1 MGAWGI
7 KALESDEGLD
17 VVDVLREYLEGFKN
31 KKVITLKEIIN
42 LMIGEG
48 MLGETFEDIDF
59 LYDNT
64 AIAISELY
72 FDFKETGKLDYD
84 YDDEETTFSKLEKF
98 SSDKK
103 SLKYL
108 IDYLSNIYNKVPDED
123 GEREIVDLWYDDGQN
138 PSYEEWYNHLGSLIE
153 KLKSEYKS

>member
-17 VVDVLREYLEGFKN
+17 VIDILENEYIPEHSIMNLE
-31 KKVITLKEIIN
+31 EIIQ
-42 LMIGEG
+42 LMRDEI
-48 MLGETFEDIDF
+48 MLGKDLTEVDF
-59 LYDNT
+59 LFDNT
-64 AIAISELY
+64 AIALTELY
-72 FDFKETGKLDYD
+72 FQWKEERKFNYETENNIWKKVTDFI
-84 YDDEETTFSKLEKF
+84 
-98 SSDKK
+98 SSKK
-103 SLKYL
+103 SIDILLKQL
-108 IDYLSNIYNKVPDED
+108 IDIKNKVPDED